1 MPGTPPTDTLSSLP
15 KIRLDGPIWLA
26 SDLHLGGDM
35 PATLEAFLA
44 FLDLAATDAASLLL
58 PGDVFDAWV
67 GDDVIDAPPPWL
79 TEVLDGLRGASAR
92 IPVYLGPGNRDFLM
106 GDHLAKATGTL
117 QLAESVVIQSDA
129 GDFLLSHGDELC
141 TDDVQYQQFRTMV
154 RNPAWQAQF
163 LSRPLPERVA
173 IARDLRSRSVA
184 EKSRKAAD
192 IMDVNEDAVGLA
204 LQAAGVTRMVHGHT
218 HRPDRHVFTVDGK
231 VCERWVLPDW
241 DFDDA
246 GNPRGGWL
254 VVDKDGFAFCDIES
268 E

>member
-1 MPGTPPTDTLSSLP
+1 MPGTTPTDTLTPLP
-15 KIRLDGPIWLA
+15 KIRLDGPIWVA
-26 SDLHLGGDM
+26 SDLHLGQEM
-35 PATLEAFLA
+35 PATREAFLA
-44 FLDLAATDAASLLL
+44 FLEMAAADAASLLL

-67 GDDVIDAPPPWL
+67 GDDVVDAPPPWL
-79 TEVLDGLRGASAR
+79 AEVLQGLRAASAR

-106 GDHLAKATGTL
+106 GEQLAQATGTRRL
-117 QLAESVVIQSDA
+117 PEAVVIQSDA
-129 GDFLLSHGDELC
+129 GNFLLSHGDELC
-141 TDDVQYQQFRTMV
+141 TDDIQYQQFRAMV

-163 LSRPLPERVA
+163 LTRPLQERIA

-192 IMDVNEDAVGLA
+192 IMDVNEQAVGLA
-204 LQAAGVTRMVHGHT
+204 LKNTGLSRLVHGHT
-218 HRPDRHVFTVDGK
+218 HRPARHVFTADDK

-241 DFDDA
+241 DLDDE
-246 GNPRGGWL
+246 NPHGGWL